1 MSKGDPLE
9 DWRSNP
15 FFVLEISTEA
25 SRAEVERAGQK
36 LLALLAVGRTAAE
49 HYQTT
54 LGPAT
59 RDADKVRQAL
69 AALRDPNERVLHE
82 LWASIAPGGAGDEG
96 ENVVQRWEAAAS
108 AVGWI
113 QKWPG

>member
-1 MSKGDPLE
+1 MSKDDPLA

-49 HYQTT
+49 HYQTPF
-54 LGPAT
+54 GPAT

-82 LWASIAPGGAGDEG
+82 LWANIAPGRAGNEG
-96 ENVVQRWEAAAS
+96 ENVAERWETAAS